1 MSAESKMLFYVRRL
15 RWLMVAVF
23 LFGILV
29 QLAGQPAA
37 FWKDPRA
44 VVEGKPSV
52 RFVLSHGVM
61 PYLLCCAAYIAGAF
75 WLASRL
81 PGRAALVF
89 VVGMTLVHYFGAS
102 TWIVLGFRTM
112 EFGEYGFGFLVA
124 AAGVCLLLWEPRE
137 QAARPEPSNEKR

>member
-1 MSAESKMLFYVRRL
+1 MSAESKMDLYIRRL

-23 LFGILV
+23 LVGILV

-52 RFVLSHGVM
+52 RFVLRHGVM
-61 PYLLCCAAYIAGAF
+61 PYLLCSAAYIAGAF

-81 PGRAALVF
+81 PRRVALIF
-89 VVGMTLVHYFGAS
+89 VVGLTLVHYFGAS
-102 TWIVLGFRTM
+102 SWIVLGFRTM
-112 EFGEYGFGFLVA
+112 EIGEYGFGFLVA
-124 AAGVCLLLWEPRE
+124 AAGVNLLLWEPRK
-137 QAARPEPSNEKR
+137 AAPPEPTNQNR